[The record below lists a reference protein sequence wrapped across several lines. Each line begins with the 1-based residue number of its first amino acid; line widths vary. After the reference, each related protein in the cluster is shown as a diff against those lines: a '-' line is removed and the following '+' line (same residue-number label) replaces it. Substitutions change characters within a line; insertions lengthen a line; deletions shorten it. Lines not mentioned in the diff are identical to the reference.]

1 MLLVKQQKRK
11 FFKQMNEYLD
21 IVLRSLA
28 VYVFMLAAI
37 RLTGKKEL
45 SQLNTTDVV
54 LILLISNAVQNAMVG
69 NNTSLLGGL
78 VAAAVLFALSYLLK
92 KVMFKS
98 KTIRDLLTEKPE
110 ILIHNGNLDFSM
122 LSKLG
127 ITDEEL
133 REAIREHGVEK
144 YKEVKLAIMEADG
157 NISIISGDDEL
168 RQSQYKR
175 KRHHKTLGDL
185 N

>member
-1 MLLVKQQKRK
+1 
-11 FFKQMNEYLD
+11 MNPFLD
-21 IVLRSLA
+21 IALRSAA
-28 VYVFMLAAI
+28 VYVFMLVAI

-69 NNTSLLGGL
+69 PNTSLLGGIT
-78 VAAAVLFALSYLLK
+78 AAAILFVLNYILK
-92 KVMFKS
+92 KWIFKS
-98 KTIRDLLTEKPE
+98 KKFRDLINDKPE
-110 ILIHNGNLDFSM
+110 ILIHNGKMDFTM

-133 REAIREHGVEK
+133 HESLREHGIDHF
-144 YKEVKLAIMEADG
+144 KEVKLAMLEVDG
-157 NISIISGDDEL
+157 NISIISNDEHL
-168 RQSQYKR
+168 KHIQYKHKR
-175 KRHHKTLGDL
+175 KHKTLGDL